1 MKNKSKFFTKYIGC
15 GVAEL
20 ANRNEMQLLLN
31 IRNRN
36 TGAAARAGETLVRIL
51 LLRRARGW
59 RRN

>member
-36 TGAAARAGETLVRIL
+36 TGAATAGETLVRIA
-51 LLRRARGW
+51 LRRARGR

>member
-20 ANRNEMQLLLN
+20 AIRNEMQLLLN

-36 TGAAARAGETLVRIL
+36 TGAATAGETLVRIV
-51 LLRRARGW
+51 LLRRARGR

>member
-36 TGAAARAGETLVRIL
+36 TGAATAGKTLVRIV
-51 LLRRARGW
+51 LLRRARGR

>member
-1 MKNKSKFFTKYIGC
+1 MKNNSKFFTKYIGC

-31 IRNRN
+31 IRNRT
-36 TGAAARAGETLVRIL
+36 TGAARTGETLERIV
-51 LLRRARGW
+51 LLRRARGR

>member
-36 TGAAARAGETLVRIL
+36 AAAAVGEDLLVHIAVVQRL
-51 LLRRARGW
+51 D
-59 RRN
+59 

>member
-1 MKNKSKFFTKYIGC
+1 MRNIKNRKFFTKYIGC

-36 TGAAARAGETLVRIL
+36 TGAVSVGGNLVRIA
-51 LLRRARGW
+51 LRRARVQ